1 MDNVFEF
8 LKNKCNA
15 LDIINKQEIIE
26 ELTTKFNI
34 RINDMEPTELEG
46 SRKDLEIQNKGKT
59 VNNLKPTNSLRDNP
73 KYLD

>member
-1 MDNVFEF
+1 MENVFEF

-59 VNNLKPTNSLRDNP
+59 VNNLKPTTSLRDNP

>member
-1 MDNVFEF
+1 LDNVFEF

-46 SRKDLEIQNKGKT
+46 SRKDLEISNKGKT